1 MERDIIGEMRV
12 LQIMYNTCVLK
23 MNALIKKELNKK
35 EEEKM
40 YLWEDKLGSI
50 LQEKGE
56 YKRNRDREFVNK
68 ILYGE

>member
-50 LQEKGE
+50 LQEKEE